1 MQPPE
6 RTASRPEVEVQ
17 EGLMVAD
24 LEKLITADQNGRE
37 AVAQAQQQALALKG
51 QTDNRVRETQAR
63 LQEELVQVRQGA
75 QAEILEE
82 AEARATEIAAA
93 TERQVQELTE
103 NLKARHEEVLSLL
116 VSRVLGT

>member
-1 MQPPE
+1 
-6 RTASRPEVEVQ
+6 
-17 EGLMVAD
+17 MVAD

-75 QAEILEE
+75 QAEILGE
-82 AEARATEIAAA
+82 AEARAAEIAAA

-103 NLKARHEEVLSLL
+103 NLKARHEEALSLL